1 MGSTT
6 NNIILDDGANYDYA
20 STYTASGYYYP
31 TIILIDHNMTLYY
44 RGSYLNTYAG
54 NFHIEGMLSECG
66 ELCGVFIGDLN
77 EDNILDILDII
88 ITVNLIMN
96 NEYLDYADMNEDLI
110 INILDIIQMINIIIY

>member
-6 NNIILDDGANYDYA
+6 NNLILDDGQDYDYA
-20 STYTASGYYYP
+20 STYTTSGYYYP

-44 RGSYLNTYAG
+44 SGIYLNTYVG
-54 NFHIEGMLSECG
+54 NFYIEEMLSDCG
-66 ELCGVFIGDLN
+66 ELCGFFIGDLN
-77 EDNILDILDII
+77 EDNLLDILDII

-110 INILDIIQMINIIIY
+110 INILDIIQMINIILY